1 MILLEEEMP
10 EMVVEDH
17 EDIEAKGVGLDHLEG
32 MEQRDQWDP
41 LDQGDSQEG
50 TDYPPLGAHLRPR
63 GWEYPLHSMQT

>member
-1 MILLEEEMP
+1 MILLEEEVP

-17 EDIEAKGVGLDHLEG
+17 EDIEDKGVGLDHMEG
-32 MEQRDQWDP
+32 MEQWDRWDP

-50 TDYPPLGAHLRPR
+50 TDYPQLGVHLLPL